1 MSKDIDT
8 IYVELVDTFEAL
20 DTRFEEFLEE
30 YTEQISIE
38 NKKLKDALVEQVN
51 LQQVFGS
58 IVAKIKNLKDT
69 VDHYVS
75 SIHADAMNGELRN
88 AYKSVNVTEAKSVA
102 NSNKMY
108 RKFNSLA
115 VQVAGL
121 LYDADSAME
130 TVTTRKYILNNMSNA
145 IIASVE
151 NTVI

>member
-1 MSKDIDT
+1 
-8 IYVELVDTFEAL
+8 
-20 DTRFEEFLEE
+20 
-30 YTEQISIE
+30 
-38 NKKLKDALVEQVN
+38 
-51 LQQVFGS
+51 
-58 IVAKIKNLKDT
+58 
-69 VDHYVS
+69 
-75 SIHADAMNGELRN
+75 MNGELRN